1 MPSTSASNSPNRF
14 AVAVP
19 TQAPKALYV
28 TAALSG
34 LFVDPGALDRLLCL
48 LMANPPPD
56 ATRSPSRPLLTT
68 SSRDDPGG
76 ALVLWTE
83 PDAAAAR
90 GVASRAAPSPALVAF
105 SGARASRRTIEF
117 LTAHIRNAHARR
129 AYHRAARRFLAW
141 CTARGLTL
149 DQVESPD
156 VAAYVEE
163 LARSLAA
170 PLGQATPGRPQAL
183 DGLARDRPRAR
194 DQSRPGCPRPALQP
208 DRRQDPRA
216 RARRSQ
222 GALLD
227 SIDASTVVAA
237 RDKALLAVMLFSF
250 ARVGA
255 VVAMRVRDYRGAG
268 TPRASF
274 LLHEKN
280 GKDHAVPAHHLAAE
294 YLDAYLALS
303 RLAEQSDAPLWQSA
317 PRRSGVLSGLALSAR
332 AALYLVK
339 PRCEAAG
346 LPGDICNHSF
356 RATGITLH
364 QDAGGDLEAARQIA
378 GHANIKTTQLYN
390 RSGDRKRKAEVERV
404 QL

>member
-1 MPSTSASNSPNRF
+1 
-14 AVAVP
+14 
-19 TQAPKALYV
+19 
-28 TAALSG
+28 
-34 LFVDPGALDRLLCL
+34 
-48 LMANPPPD
+48 
-56 ATRSPSRPLLTT
+56 
-68 SSRDDPGG
+68 
-76 ALVLWTE
+76 
-83 PDAAAAR
+83 
-90 GVASRAAPSPALVAF
+90 VASRAAPSPALVAF

-117 LTAHIRNAHARR
+117 LTAHIRNAHTRR

-170 PLGQATPGRPQAL
+170 LSVKQHLAALKHWMDWLVTGHVLETNPAQAVRGPRYSQTAGKTPVLERGEAK
-183 DGLARDRPRAR
+183 
-194 DQSRPGCPRPALQP
+194 
-208 DRRQDPRA
+208 
-216 RARRSQ
+216 
-222 GALLD
+222 ALLD